1 MTSRRVVVT
10 GMGALT
16 PIGNDLESY
25 WNGRISGTSG
35 CANITHFDATNF
47 KTKFACELK
56 GFDPA
61 DHFEKKEYR
70 RYDRFSQYGIVA
82 ASEAIN
88 DSKLIDSSPNYD
100 RIGVIWGAG
109 IGGLETFQN
118 EVLNFADGDGTPR
131 FNPFFIPKM
140 IPDIAPGLIAMK
152 YGFQGPNYATVSAC
166 ASSSNALID
175 ALNYIRI
182 GHADVIVAG
191 GSEAPVTIAGLAGF
205 NAMHALSTRND
216 DPGSASRPFDRD
228 RDGFVLGEGAGALIL
243 EEYEHAINRGAKIY
257 AELAGGGLSCDAY
270 HMTAPHPEGR
280 GAIKVMRNCL
290 DDAGLNHTDID
301 LINMH
306 GTSTPLGDVAESK
319 AVKNVFQEHSYNLNI
334 NSTKS
339 MTGHLLGAAGAVES
353 ISCVL
358 AMKHG
363 IVPPTINHFNDDDNI
378 DSELNF
384 TFSSPQKRDISIAMS
399 NTFGFGGH
407 NACAVSYTHLTLPT
421 KRIV

>member
-16 PIGNDLESY
+16 PIGNDLDSY
-25 WNGRISGTSG
+25 WNGLISGTSG
-35 CANITHFDATNF
+35 CANITHFDTSNF

-56 GFDPA
+56 GFNPE

-82 ASEAIN
+82 AKEAID
-88 DSKLIDSSPNYD
+88 DSKLIESSPNYD

-191 GSEAPVTIAGLAGF
+191 GSEAPITIAGVAGF

-216 DPGSASRPFDRD
+216 DPASASRPFDRD

-280 GAIKVMRNCL
+280 GAIKVMKNCL
-290 DDAGLNHTDID
+290 DDAGLNHTDVD
-301 LINMH
+301 HINMH
-306 GTSTPLGDVAESK
+306 GTSTPLGDVAESM
-319 AVKNVFQEHSYNLNI
+319 AVKNVFQDHSYNLNI

-339 MTGHLLGAAGAVES
+339 MTGHLLGAAGAIES
-353 ISCVL
+353 ISCLL

-407 NACAVSYTHLTLPT
+407 NACVIF
-421 KRIV
+421 KKIN